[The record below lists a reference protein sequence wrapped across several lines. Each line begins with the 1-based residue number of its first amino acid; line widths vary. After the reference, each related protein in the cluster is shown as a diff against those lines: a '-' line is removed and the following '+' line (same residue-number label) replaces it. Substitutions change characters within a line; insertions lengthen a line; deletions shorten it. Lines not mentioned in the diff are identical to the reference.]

1 MADDDDDRPSNAELL
16 LGFDPD
22 ALTAAIE
29 KAEDDGEEVDL
40 EVLAQLLGV
49 SQTWV
54 EQEYGDDH
62 ELEIELDDDL
72 AAKLASDLGLDLIN
86 SVGSGERN

>member
-1 MADDDDDRPSNAELL
+1 MADDDDDRPSNAEILI
-16 LGFDPD
+16 GWDVD

-49 SQTWV
+49 SQAWV

-72 AAKLASDLGLDLIN
+72 AAKLASDLGLDRIN

>member
-1 MADDDDDRPSNAELL
+1 MADDDDRPSNAELL

-49 SQTWV
+49 SQAWV

-72 AAKLASDLGLDLIN
+72 AAKLASDLGIN

>member
-1 MADDDDDRPSNAELL
+1 MADDDDDRPSNAEILI
-16 LGFDPD
+16 GWDVD

-49 SQTWV
+49 SQAWV